1 MSHILTQDIFLA
13 NIIFRTRN
21 YFYFFQNCDFLPF
34 VREGGPVAYGH
45 LQLSILT
52 QDIFLANIISPSPTD
67 KNAHQSIWARDGAA
81 SGHTLK
87 KTD

>member
-45 LQLSILT
+45 LQLSILILKRSFT
-52 QDIFLANIISPSPTD
+52 
-67 KNAHQSIWARDGAA
+67 ARRCACFCFPLSDVEI
-81 SGHTLK
+81 
-87 KTD
+87 